1 MNSNDNTSDT
11 SSGRK
16 WPRGLDGAA
25 AGASPHPPLSFL
37 GFSVF
42 QSEVSCHVF
51 VSSVDKAEKADG
63 AVKKYSQGIA
73 EEWGP

>member
-1 MNSNDNTSDT
+1 MNSNDNTSNT

-16 WPRGLDGAA
+16 RPGGPDGAA
-25 AGASPHPPLSFL
+25 AGASPHPPPLSFL

-42 QSEVSCHVF
+42 QGEVSCHVF
-51 VSSVDKAEKADG
+51 VSSVDKAEKANG
-63 AVKKYSQGIA
+63 AVKNTQGTA